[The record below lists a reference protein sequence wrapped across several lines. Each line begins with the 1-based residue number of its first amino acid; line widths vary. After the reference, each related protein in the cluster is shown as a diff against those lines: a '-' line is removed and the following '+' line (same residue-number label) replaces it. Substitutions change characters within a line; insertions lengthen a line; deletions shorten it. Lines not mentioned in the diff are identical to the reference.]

1 MEKKERKKGNKEEEK
16 NWNRL
21 KESEKG
27 RHQGKTD
34 ASLTEKNG

>member
-1 MEKKERKKGNKEEEK
+1 VEKKKEKKGTKRRK